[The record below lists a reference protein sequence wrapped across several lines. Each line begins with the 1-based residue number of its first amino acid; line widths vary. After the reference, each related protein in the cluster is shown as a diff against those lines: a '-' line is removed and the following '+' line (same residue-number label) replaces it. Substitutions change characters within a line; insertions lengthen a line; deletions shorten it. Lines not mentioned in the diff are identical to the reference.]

1 MATECSY
8 CNEPLQE
15 EEIEF
20 YNSNVDALPLCVQ
33 CGIKLW

>member
-1 MATECSY
+1 
-8 CNEPLQE
+8 LQE

-20 YNSNVDALPLCVQ
+20 YNTHVDTMPLCAN

>member
-1 MATECSY
+1 MITKCTY

-20 YNSNVDALPLCVQ
+20 YKSNADAMPLCTE

>member
-1 MATECSY
+1 MITECTY

-20 YNSNVDALPLCVQ
+20 FNTYIDEIPLCAQ
-33 CGIKLW
+33 CLTL